1 MEELIYLSVRI
12 ACAFYLLAKVYGWR
26 KRIAGICSLLY
37 GKTSQEK
44 DAART
49 DVSVSSS
56 EDGIIG
62 ASRYVYL
69 DEDAGKTVAPF
80 MSQPLES
87 NFIGEEEE
95 VRQED
100 VECSLP
106 LERMKLLREEQESL
120 DMDSP
125 VVENISLVLS
135 LKDMELVGEVLAAG
149 GAAGEEKALQAA
161 RVLFTIRQTSL
172 FDVFVSDAEN
182 SEMVEYLIER
192 YLDED
197 GTPRKVKVRPDSGSG
212 YDWRSHF

>member
-44 DAART
+44 DAERT

-87 NFIGEEEE
+87 DFIGEEED
-95 VRQED
+95 VSQED
-100 VECSLP
+100 VECTLP
-106 LERMKLLREEQESL
+106 LEKMKFLREVQEEQDAESP
-120 DMDSP
+120 DVESISP
-125 VVENISLVLS
+125 VLS
-135 LKDMELVGEVLAAG
+135 SRDMEVLGDYLTHQKDAD
-149 GAAGEEKALQAA
+149 EEKAIQAA
-161 RVLFTIRQTSL
+161 RVLFSIRQTSL
-172 FDVFVSDAEN
+172 IDVFLSNIEN
-182 SEMVEYLIER
+182 SGIIEELIDR

-197 GTPRKVKVRPDSGSG
+197 GNPKLLKHNDVNRNSS
-212 YDWRSHF
+212 DWQKYI

>member
-44 DAART
+44 DAERT

-87 NFIGEEEE
+87 DFIGEEED
-95 VRQED
+95 VSQED
-100 VECSLP
+100 VECTLP
-106 LERMKLLREEQESL
+106 LEKMKLLREVQEEQDAESP
-120 DMDSP
+120 DVESISP
-125 VVENISLVLS
+125 VLS
-135 LKDMELVGEVLAAG
+135 SRDMEVLGDYLTHQKDAD
-149 GAAGEEKALQAA
+149 EEKAIQAA
-161 RVLFTIRQTSL
+161 RVLFSIRQTSL
-172 FDVFVSDAEN
+172 IDVFLSNIEN
-182 SEMVEYLIER
+182 SGIIEELIDR

-197 GTPRKVKVRPDSGSG
+197 GNPKLLKHNDVNRNSS
-212 YDWRSHF
+212 DWQKYI